1 MRIAYT
7 DDQLALRDEL
17 RAYFGRLVTPDV
29 AAEMAQGAAKG
40 LRDRCAMRLSL

>member
-17 RAYFGRLVTPDV
+17 RAYFAELVTPEV
-29 AAEMAQGAAKG
+29 ATEMAQGEMG
-40 LRDRCAMRLSL
+40 EGRRLTVDA